1 MGHVLPIG
9 SVVEAHN
16 EKLFLLGSRLVTTEG
31 KMTLAYVAVKYPLG
45 YSGKE
50 SVGVVL
56 AEDIKS
62 VLFEGNAG
70 ETGKKYYAALEKM
83 YEGAQGKTPEEAAD
97 ILDKAALA
105 YGYQKWTKR

>member
-16 EKLFLLGSRLVTTEG
+16 EKLFLLGSRMVTKDG

-50 SVGVVL
+50 SVGTVL
-56 AEDIKS
+56 AEDIKT

-97 ILDKAALA
+97 IMDKAALV
-105 YGYQKWTKR
+105 YGYQKWKKR